1 MNDEVSFNP
10 EMAAFVQVAKRLSDK
25 GLLKSIA
32 TEKLARLAY
41 EIAEDPDVIP
51 AIELLILEHEK
62 KRN

>member
-1 MNDEVSFNP
+1 MSDEVSFNP

-25 GLLKSIA
+25 GLLKDIA

-51 AIELLILEHEK
+51 AI
-62 KRN
+62 